1 MGERSELPPP
11 TGGGSE
17 SLRLS
22 ELATGRPARLHAGD
36 LDPGEAC
43 LLQAMGL
50 VTGSRLVV
58 RVTGDPCIVEV
69 RTTRIGLAR
78 SVAERL
84 HVVVDRSPERR

>member
-1 MGERSELPPP
+1 MVDAGVRD
-11 TGGGSE
+11 

-22 ELATGRPARLHAGD
+22 ELVAGRPARLRAGD

-58 RVTGDPCIVEV
+58 RVCGDPCIVEV

-78 SVAERL
+78 SVAQRL
-84 HVVVDRSPERR
+84 HVVLEPPAGER